1 MATSDERKAM
11 QCSVFYLYKRVTSA
25 RWNVWILSRQD
36 LARICEA
43 ISEKPEEFPATPKMS
58 AIANA
63 TDAVTEFTR
72 LNQYVGHCPMGSPNR
87 KSLADPVLIFP
98 PDVLSTSFL
107 GKR

>member
-1 MATSDERKAM
+1 M
-11 QCSVFYLYKRVTSA
+11 QCSVCYFYNSDFGKMECVDIVQPGSGTP
-25 RWNVWILSRQD
+25 
-36 LARICEA
+36 RICEA
-43 ISEKPEEFPATPKMS
+43 ISEQPEEFPATPKMS